1 MSQEKLPPEVASQ
14 VFTTAQLAARYS
26 QSPLLILKM
35 MDEGW
40 LPYINYSQKT
50 RIIPIKAIEAFE
62 DETSTNKNAK
72 KVFSNKTKENYYK
85 FE

>member
-1 MSQEKLPPEVASQ
+1 MSQEKLPHEVASQ

-62 DETSTNKNAK
+62 DELGRATARKLI
-72 KVFSNKTKENYYK
+72 KED
-85 FE
+85 EES

>member
-50 RIIPIKAIEAFE
+50 KIIPIKAIEAFE
-62 DETSTNKNAK
+62 DELGRLTARKLI
-72 KVFSNKTKENYYK
+72 KED
-85 FE
+85 EES

>member
-14 VFTTAQLAARYS
+14 VFTTVQLATRYN
-26 QSPLLILKM
+26 QSPLLISRML
-35 MDEGW
+35 DEGW

-62 DETSTNKNAK
+62 DELGRATARKLI
-72 KVFSNKTKENYYK
+72 KED
-85 FE
+85 EET

>member
-26 QSPLLILKM
+26 QSPFLISRML
-35 MDEGW
+35 DEGW

-50 RIIPIKAIEAFE
+50 KIIPIKAIEAFE
-62 DETSTNKNAK
+62 DELGRATARKLI
-72 KVFSNKTKENYYK
+72 KED
-85 FE
+85 EES

>member
-62 DETSTNKNAK
+62 DELGRATARKLI
-72 KVFSNKTKENYYK
+72 KED
-85 FE
+85 EES